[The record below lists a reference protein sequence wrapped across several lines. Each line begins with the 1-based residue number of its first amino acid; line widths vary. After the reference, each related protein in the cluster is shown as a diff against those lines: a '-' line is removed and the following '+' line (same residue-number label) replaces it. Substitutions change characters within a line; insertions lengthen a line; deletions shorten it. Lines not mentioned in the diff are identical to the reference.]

1 MSSDKNSLELAKNII
16 KGIAFEPEVGTVF
29 DAIVKKIMDFG
40 AFVEYLPGKE
50 GLVHVSEIDEKR
62 VDKVTEYLNEGDA
75 CKVMYLGSDK
85 QGRVKLSIKAVKKQE
100 K

>member
-1 MSSDKNSLELAKNII
+1 
-16 KGIAFEPEVGTVF
+16 
-29 DAIVKKIMDFG
+29 MDFG

-75 CKVMYLGSDK
+75 CKVMYLVQISRD
-85 QGRVKLSIKAVKKQE
+85 E
-100 K
+100 